1 MTELLLPVALFTNGI
16 AAGVLVGTM
25 LGVVPFYRTLGAPEY
40 VRAHAFSSTRY
51 DPFQPICLVTTLI
64 IDTIVAIT
72 LDAFTA
78 RVLCAAAAVTTLGVI
93 LISLSRNVPM
103 NRWIVRQDPDA
114 MPADWDLTSFRENWA
129 RWNGMRALVALLAFV
144 LNISAAVA
152 LLAYG
157 L

>member
-51 DPFQPICLVTTLI
+51 DPFQPICLVTTLV
-64 IDTIVAIT
+64 IDTILAATV
-72 LDAFTA
+72 DAFAA
-78 RVLCAAAAVTTLGVI
+78 RALCAAAAVTTLGVVI
-93 LISLSRNVPM
+93 ISVSRNVPM

-114 MPADWDLTSFRENWA
+114 MPADWDFESFRANWA
-129 RWNGMRALVALLAFV
+129 RWNGIRATVAILAFV
-144 LNISAAVA
+144 FNISAAVA
-152 LLAYG
+152 LLALG